1 MTLLNSNNAP
11 DTEAT
16 SALTQ
21 ALAAFNTTPQAGVVA
36 ANPLTAGSLPIT
48 SVDDTEEAEVVE
60 DKDAVVDETDVEET
74 DEAEDESPF
83 AAQFEATFGMKPDEA
98 VELVTSLTTMRDE
111 MQLMREWAVTPS
123 DYSSRMEQVKAF
135 YNTLPEGD
143 RDQFNSPEGAKVIW
157 SHLEK
162 TNPQAKNVGKSTRG
176 GNVRPTR
183 SQQVPKEVIKRSEI
197 LAMDDKTYRAN
208 LQRITAAYREGRVLD
223 NQ

>member
-1 MTLLNSNNAP
+1 MTLLNSSNTP

-16 SALTQ
+16 DALSQ
-21 ALAAFNTTPQAGVVA
+21 ALAAFNTSPQAAVVA
-36 ANPLTAGSLPIT
+36 ANPLTVGSLP
-48 SVDDTEEAEVVE
+48 VVNEEAEVVE
-60 DKDAVVDETDVEET
+60 DTEVDETDVDNT
-74 DEAEDESPF
+74 DEAEENNPF

-111 MQLMREWAVTPS
+111 MQLMREWAVTPG

-135 YNTLPEGD
+135 YNSLPEGD

-183 SQQVPKEVIKRSEI
+183 NQQAPKEVIKRSDI
-197 LAMDDKTYRAN
+197 LAMDDKTYKAN
-208 LQRITAAYREGRVLD
+208 INRITAAYREGRVLD

>member
-16 SALTQ
+16 DALAQ
-21 ALAAFNTTPQAGVVA
+21 ALAAFNTSPQAAVVA
-36 ANPLTAGSLPIT
+36 ANPLTAGSLP
-48 SVDDTEEAEVVE
+48 VVADEEAEVVE
-60 DKDAVVDETDVEET
+60 DTDAVADEADVEET
-74 DEAEDESPF
+74 DEAEEDSPF

-111 MQLMREWAVTPS
+111 MQLMREWAVTPG

-183 SQQVPKEVIKRSEI
+183 SQQAPKEVIKRSEI
-197 LAMDDKTYRAN
+197 LAMDDKTYKAN